1 MSRWS
6 LEELLLYDRWVT
18 GAGLAVICGLGW
30 VYLLSGAGMG
40 GDNLIS
46 SAFLRPQPVAH
57 AMEAMMGPTGV
68 RMWLLTV
75 TMWWVMMIAMMI
87 PSAAPTILLYAKV
100 YRHAQTTVRGSSLSP
115 VGAFAAGYLLV
126 WLLFSIV
133 ASAVSIFLDTR
144 GLAST
149 MSGVGVRG
157 VSAVILVAAGFYQ
170 LSPLKTA
177 CLAHCR
183 SPAAFLSRHW
193 RPGGLAALRLGA
205 MHGGYCVGCCWVL
218 MALLF
223 VGGVM
228 NLLWIVGLTTLVLI
242 EKLVPNGLII
252 GRGVGLLLLLGGV
265 ATVLGFIT

>member
-1 MSRWS
+1 MS
-6 LEELLLYDRWVT
+6 LEGLLLHDRWVA
-18 GAGLAVICGLGW
+18 GAALAMLCALAW
-30 VYLLSGAGMG
+30 LYLLSGAGMG
-40 GDNLIS
+40 ADTLIS
-46 SAFLRPQPVAH
+46 SAFLRNQPVAH

-75 TMWWVMMIAMMI
+75 TMWWVMMIAMMT

-100 YRHAQTTVRGSSLSP
+100 YRHAEITARASALSP
-115 VGAFAAGYLLV
+115 VGAFAAGYLLA

-133 ASAVSIFLDTR
+133 ASAVSIFLETH

-149 MSGVGVRG
+149 MSGIGGRR
-157 VSAVILVAAGFYQ
+157 VSAAIVIVAGFYQ
-170 LSPLKTA
+170 FSPFKTS

-193 RPGGLAALRLGA
+193 RPGALGALRLGVL
-205 MHGGYCVGCCWVL
+205 HGTYCVGCCWAL

-228 NLLWIVGLTTLVLI
+228 DLLWIVGLTALVLI
-242 EKLVPNGLII
+242 EKLVPNGPLI
-252 GRGVGLLLLLGGV
+252 GRGIGVLLVLEGV
-265 ATVLGFIT
+265 AIVVA